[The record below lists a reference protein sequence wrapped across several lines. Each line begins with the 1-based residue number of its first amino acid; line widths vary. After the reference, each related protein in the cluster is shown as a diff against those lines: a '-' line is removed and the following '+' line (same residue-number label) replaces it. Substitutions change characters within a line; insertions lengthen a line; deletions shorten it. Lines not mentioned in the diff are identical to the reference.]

1 MKRLTIFAVLVALIF
16 TVEAKKNTTSTLVG
30 STMPAWSEGYLD
42 IHTIS
47 TGRGECILL
56 VMPDGTSLVVDAGEF
71 YRQGK
76 KYTNVEQ
83 RPNAQVRPT
92 KVFADYIRHFIP
104 NKNII
109 DYFNVSHFH
118 MDHMGALERE
128 YQRDTEGGYV
138 LTGVTA
144 LYHHLPYREI
154 IDRAYPDYEELLGS
168 AASTNSATNYRK
180 FIEHN
185 KSKNGLKISRFELG
199 AVNQFAMRYNA
210 SAYPTFR
217 IENICSNGYVWEN
230 GKAVNVYADK
240 TPREN
245 AASCG
250 FVVRYG
256 KFDFLTAGDIGE
268 GHDLEYR
275 VAEAVGRVEAVKA
288 HHHLSPHSMCE
299 KSMEVLLPRVMSVT
313 SFYNR
318 EIQPDQ
324 KKFDFITQN
333 GCKIFCTSVGEEML
347 EAYPT
352 AYKMCDATSGHIV
365 FRVEPEGKRYWVYV
379 LDDRSS
385 DYRITK
391 VVGPFKSK

>member
-1 MKRLTIFAVLVALIF
+1 MKRLTIFVVLVALIF
-16 TVEAKKNTTSTLVG
+16 TVEAKKNTFSASVG

-76 KYTNVEQ
+76 KYTNIEQ

-92 KVFADYIRHFIP
+92 KVFADYIRHFMP
-104 NKNII
+104 NKDII

-118 MDHMGALERE
+118 MDHMGAIEPE
-128 YQRDTEGGYV
+128 YKRDAEGGYV

-144 LYHHLPYREI
+144 LYHLLPYREI

-168 AASTNSATNYRK
+168 AASTNSANNYRK

-185 KSKNGLKISRFELG
+185 KDKNGLKISRFELG

-230 GKAVNVYADK
+230 GKAVNVYANK

-268 GHDLEYR
+268 GNDLEYR

-352 AYKMCDATSGHIV
+352 AYQMCDATSGHIV